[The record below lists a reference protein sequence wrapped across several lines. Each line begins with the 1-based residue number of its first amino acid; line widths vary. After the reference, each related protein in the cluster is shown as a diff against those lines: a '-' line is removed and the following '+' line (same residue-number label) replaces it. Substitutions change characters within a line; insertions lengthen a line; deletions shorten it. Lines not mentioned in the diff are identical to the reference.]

1 MRKINFQKWIENRGE
16 ERRVKKLIRRR
27 PTFKW
32 KLIDS
37 IAYIKLKDNYLRNKK
52 ILIPI
57 GQRRYR
63 LFL

>member
-1 MRKINFQKWIENRGE
+1 MRKINFQKWIEQKGE
-16 ERRVKKLIRRR
+16 KLVKKPIRRR

-37 IAYIKLKDNYLRNKK
+37 IAYIKIRDRYLRNEK

-57 GQRRYR
+57 GKRRYR